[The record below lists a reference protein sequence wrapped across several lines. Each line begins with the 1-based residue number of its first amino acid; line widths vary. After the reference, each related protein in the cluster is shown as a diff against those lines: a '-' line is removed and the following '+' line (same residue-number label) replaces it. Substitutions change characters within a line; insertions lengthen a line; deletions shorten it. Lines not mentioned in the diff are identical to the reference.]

1 MAEWTTDSSTT
12 IEVRV
17 PAQLE
22 QLAMLRALVETVAFM
37 ADFAVDE
44 VTDIRLALDEI
55 ATGLILDA
63 VPDSTIDCR
72 FTYHDAAAM
81 RVRVHSVSA
90 SQTPPS
96 QDSFGWHIVRTLT
109 RSVNATQTEFD
120 AARSGYPVTVD
131 FEWARGG
138 TDGR

>member
-1 MAEWTTDSSTT
+1 MAEWTTGAPTT

-44 VTDIRLALDEI
+44 VTDIRLALDEV

-63 VPDSTIDCR
+63 AEHTTLDCE
-72 FTYHDAAAM
+72 FTYSDSESM
-81 RVRVHSVSA
+81 NVRVRSVSA
-90 SQTPPS
+90 QQNPPS

-109 RSVNATQTEFD
+109 RSVAATQTEFD
-120 AARSGYPVTVD
+120 ATRNGYPTVVD
-131 FEWARGG
+131 FEWVRGG

>member
-1 MAEWTTDSSTT
+1 MAEWTTSAPTT

-44 VTDIRLALDEI
+44 VTDIRLALDEV
-55 ATGLILDA
+55 ATGLILEA
-63 VPDSTIDCR
+63 APGSTLDCA
-72 FTYHDAAAM
+72 FTYSDSAAM
-81 RVRVHSVSA
+81 HVRVHAVSSTA
-90 SQTPPS
+90 TPPS

-109 RSVNATQTEFD
+109 RSVAATQTEFD
-120 AARSGYPVTVD
+120 AVRNGYPTVVD
-131 FEWARGG
+131 FDWVRGG

>member
-1 MAEWTTDSSTT
+1 MAEWTTDTSTT

-63 VPDSTIDCR
+63 VPDSTLDCC
-72 FTYHDAAAM
+72 FTYRDSAAM
-81 RVRVHSVSA
+81 HVRVHSVSA
-90 SQTPPS
+90 SRTPPS

-109 RSVNATQTEFD
+109 RSVNAVQAEFSAD
-120 AARSGYPVTVD
+120 RGGYPVVVD
-131 FEWARGG
+131 FEWSRGG

>member
-1 MAEWTTDSSTT
+1 MAEWTTGAATT
-12 IEVRV
+12 IEVKV

-44 VTDIRLALDEI
+44 VTDIRLALDEV

-63 VPDSTIDCR
+63 APDTTLDCQ
-72 FTYHDAAAM
+72 FSYSDATSM
-81 RVRVHSVSA
+81 HVRVYAVSSA
-90 SQTPPS
+90 ANPPS

-109 RSVNATQTEFD
+109 RSVAATQTEFD
-120 AARSGYPVTVD
+120 AVRQGYPTVVD
-131 FEWARGG
+131 FEWVRGG